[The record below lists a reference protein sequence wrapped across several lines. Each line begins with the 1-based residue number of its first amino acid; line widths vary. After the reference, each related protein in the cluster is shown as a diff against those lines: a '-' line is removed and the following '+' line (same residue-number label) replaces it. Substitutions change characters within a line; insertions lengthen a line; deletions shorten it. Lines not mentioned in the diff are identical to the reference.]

1 VVPSPV
7 EPHFGPTR
15 YLLFEVISVDRE
27 GKQPYVDASVS
38 YADACTEAIS
48 CLSHFGCTEEQA
60 YIILS
65 CAPCEGRISAIVEI
79 PSVCCSSTACS
90 SGAPGD
96 GAARLV
102 ERTSAAGLP
111 GVAIRPRARG
121 RRCTVDRF
129 IEPGSAP

>member
-15 YLLFEVISVDRE
+15 YLLFEGISVDRE
-27 GKQPYVDASVS
+27 GKQPDVDASVS

-96 GAARLV
+96 GRQVGRADLCSRPP
-102 ERTSAAGLP
+102 R
-111 GVAIRPRARG
+111 VAIRPRARG
-121 RRCTVDRF
+121 RRWTVDRF